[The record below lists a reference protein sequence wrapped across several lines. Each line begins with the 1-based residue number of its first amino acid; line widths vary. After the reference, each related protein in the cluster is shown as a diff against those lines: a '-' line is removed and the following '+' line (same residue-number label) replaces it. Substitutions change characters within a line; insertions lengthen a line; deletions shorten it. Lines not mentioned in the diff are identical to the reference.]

1 MVSTTYGTKFAYAF
15 DHREEGNTEISMPE
29 FSEFSIV
36 KLSDVASPKTPGPD
50 DLAVDPNN
58 PNLTAVQT
66 DDGLLLP
73 AVRMDDA
80 EASIKDGTSNTVLF
94 SEMYGG
100 PDGEYV
106 LTGIEHG
113 ADDGQTS
120 HPGGANML
128 FGDGSVR
135 STDTSAVATLTDF
148 DFPSSSDTY
157 DPLVLVTDANA
168 DAADYS
174 GSHVLYQDVFIP
186 TLDTETRIFD
196 HEGYWY

>member
-1 MVSTTYGTKFAYAF
+1 
-15 DHREEGNTEISMPE
+15 MPE

-80 EASIKDGTSNTVLF
+80 EASIKDGTSNTVFF
-94 SEMYGG
+94 SERYGS

-106 LTGIEHG
+106 LTGIQHG
-113 ADDGQTS
+113 ADDSQTS

-135 STDTSAVATLTDF
+135 STDTSAVATLMDF
-148 DFPSSSDTY
+148 DFPSSSDTH

-168 DAADYS
+168 DGADYS
-174 GSHVLYQDVFIP
+174 GSHLLYQDVFIP